1 MNTKKNGGEL
11 LFSNRDLRQLI
22 FPLIV
27 EQILA
32 VSVGM
37 VDTIMVSSVGEA
49 ATSGVSLVDM
59 INVLFINIFAAVAT
73 GGAVVAS
80 QYLGQKKTRRACEA
94 ADQLVLVTGL
104 VSLVI
109 MAGSILFRRQLLTL
123 LFGSVEEDVM
133 ANALVYLI
141 LSALSYPF
149 LAVYNS
155 CAALF
160 RSMGNSKVSMFTALV
175 MNGINIT
182 GNAICVFGLKMGVA
196 GVAYPTLISRMTAA
210 VLILIL
216 LQNRHNALRI
226 RKIRALRPHPRMI
239 RTILSIGIPGGLE
252 SGMFQFGK
260 IFLQSLVSSLGTA
273 SIASYAV
280 ACSLV
285 TLLYL
290 PGNALGLGLIT
301 IVGQCVGAGKPKEAM
316 HYTRLLLGI
325 NYLILA
331 VISTAM
337 FFGTDWLVSVY
348 NLSSEAAA
356 ISHVLLRAHC
366 AAMILWP
373 AAFTL
378 PNALRAAMDARFT
391 MMVSVFSMW
400 AFRIGFAYVFVNLF
414 KLGVPGVW
422 YGMFIDWAFRAAVF
436 LARFSGFERR
446 AVSV

>member
-1 MNTKKNGGEL
+1 MFT
-11 LFSNRDLRQLI
+11 RDQLI
-22 FPLIV
+22 KLLAPLIV
-27 EQILA
+27 EQILT
-32 VSVGM
+32 VLVGM
-37 VDTIMVSSVGEA
+37 ADVVMVAAVGETA
-49 ATSGVSLVDM
+49 VSGVSLVDSISILIIQIM
-59 INVLFINIFAAVAT
+59 GAMAT
-73 GGAVVAS
+73 GGAVVCS
-80 QYLGQKKTRRACEA
+80 QYLGKRQVRDAGTA
-94 ADQLVLVTGL
+94 AGQLVFVTLAISMAVTVAALAGNRHL
-104 VSLVI
+104 LAVI
-109 MAGSILFRRQLLTL
+109 
-123 LFGSVEEDVM
+123 FGQVEQEVM
-133 ANALVYLI
+133 DNAQTYFWI
-141 LSALSYPF
+141 TALSYPF
-149 LAVYNS
+149 IGLYNA

-226 RKIRALRPHPRMI
+226 RKIRALRPHPMMI

-391 MMVSVFSMW
+391 MMVSLFSMW

>member
-1 MNTKKNGGEL
+1 MFT
-11 LFSNRDLRQLI
+11 RDQLI
-22 FPLIV
+22 KLLAPLIV
-27 EQILA
+27 EQILT
-32 VSVGM
+32 VLVGM
-37 VDTIMVSSVGEA
+37 ADVVMVAAVGEA
-49 ATSGVSLVDM
+49 AVSGVSLVDSISILIIQIM
-59 INVLFINIFAAVAT
+59 GAMAT
-73 GGAVVAS
+73 GGAVVCS
-80 QYLGQKKTRRACEA
+80 QYLGKRQVRDAGTA
-94 ADQLVLVTGL
+94 AGQLVFVT
-104 VSLVI
+104 LVI
-109 MAGSILFRRQLLTL
+109 SMAVTAAALAGNRHLLAVI
-123 LFGSVEEDVM
+123 FGQVEQEVM
-133 ANALVYLI
+133 DNAQTYFWI
-141 LSALSYPF
+141 TALSYPF
-149 LAVYNS
+149 IGLYNA

-252 SGMFQFGK
+252 SGMFQLGK

-280 ACSLV
+280 ACNLV

-337 FFGTDWLVSVY
+337 FFGTDWLVSLY
-348 NLSSEAAA
+348 NLSSEAAP

-373 AAFTL
+373 ADFTL

>member
-1 MNTKKNGGEL
+1 MFT
-11 LFSNRDLRQLI
+11 RDQLI
-22 FPLIV
+22 KLLAPLIV
-27 EQILA
+27 EQILT
-32 VSVGM
+32 VLVGM
-37 VDTIMVSSVGEA
+37 ADVVMVAAVGETA
-49 ATSGVSLVDM
+49 VSGVSLVDSISILIIQIM
-59 INVLFINIFAAVAT
+59 GAMAT
-73 GGAVVAS
+73 GGAVVCS
-80 QYLGQKKTRRACEA
+80 QYLGKRQVRDAGTA
-94 ADQLVLVTGL
+94 AGQLVFVTLAISMAVTVAALAGNRHL
-104 VSLVI
+104 LAVI
-109 MAGSILFRRQLLTL
+109 
-123 LFGSVEEDVM
+123 FGQVEQEVM
-133 ANALVYLI
+133 DNAQTYFWI
-141 LSALSYPF
+141 TALSYPF
-149 LAVYNS
+149 IGLYNA

-226 RKIRALRPHPRMI
+226 RKIRALRPHPMMI

>member
-1 MNTKKNGGEL
+1 MFT
-11 LFSNRDLRQLI
+11 RDQLI
-22 FPLIV
+22 KLLAPLIV
-27 EQILA
+27 EQILT
-32 VSVGM
+32 VLVGM
-37 VDTIMVSSVGEA
+37 ADVVMVAAVGETA
-49 ATSGVSLVDM
+49 VSGVSLVDSISILIIQIM
-59 INVLFINIFAAVAT
+59 GAMAT
-73 GGAVVAS
+73 GGAVVCS
-80 QYLGQKKTRRACEA
+80 QYLGKRQVRDAGTA
-94 ADQLVLVTGL
+94 AGQLVFVTLAISMAVTVAALAGNRHL
-104 VSLVI
+104 LAVI
-109 MAGSILFRRQLLTL
+109 
-123 LFGSVEEDVM
+123 FGQVEQEVM
-133 ANALVYLI
+133 DNAQTYFWI
-141 LSALSYPF
+141 TALSYPF
-149 LAVYNS
+149 IGLYNA

-196 GVAYPTLISRMTAA
+196 GVAYPTLVSRMTAA

-280 ACSLV
+280 ACNLV

-436 LARFSGFERR
+436 LARFSGFEKR

>member
-1 MNTKKNGGEL
+1 MFT
-11 LFSNRDLRQLI
+11 RDQLI
-22 FPLIV
+22 KLLAPLIV
-27 EQILA
+27 EQILT
-32 VSVGM
+32 VLVGM
-37 VDTIMVSSVGEA
+37 ADVVMVAAVGETA
-49 ATSGVSLVDM
+49 VSGVSLVDSISILIIQIM
-59 INVLFINIFAAVAT
+59 GAMAT
-73 GGAVVAS
+73 GGAVVCS
-80 QYLGQKKTRRACEA
+80 QYLGKRQVRDAGTA
-94 ADQLVLVTGL
+94 AGQLVFVTLAISMAVTVAALAGNRHL
-104 VSLVI
+104 LAVI
-109 MAGSILFRRQLLTL
+109 
-123 LFGSVEEDVM
+123 FGQVEQEVM
-133 ANALVYLI
+133 DNAQTYFWI
-141 LSALSYPF
+141 TALSYPF
-149 LAVYNS
+149 IGLYNA

-226 RKIRALRPHPRMI
+226 RKIRVLRPHPRMI

-280 ACSLV
+280 ACNLV

>member
-1 MNTKKNGGEL
+1 MFT
-11 LFSNRDLRQLI
+11 RDQLI
-22 FPLIV
+22 KLLAPLIV
-27 EQILA
+27 EQILT
-32 VSVGM
+32 VLVGM
-37 VDTIMVSSVGEA
+37 ADVVMVAAVGETA
-49 ATSGVSLVDM
+49 VSGVSLVDSISILIIQIM
-59 INVLFINIFAAVAT
+59 GAMAT
-73 GGAVVAS
+73 GGAVVYS
-80 QYLGQKKTRRACEA
+80 QYLGKRQVRDAGTA
-94 ADQLVLVTGL
+94 AGQLVFVTLAISMAVTAAALAGNRHL
-104 VSLVI
+104 LAVI
-109 MAGSILFRRQLLTL
+109 
-123 LFGSVEEDVM
+123 FGQVEQEVM
-133 ANALVYLI
+133 DNAQTYFWI
-141 LSALSYPF
+141 TALSYPF
-149 LAVYNS
+149 IGLYNA

-280 ACSLV
+280 ACNLV

>member
-1 MNTKKNGGEL
+1 MFT
-11 LFSNRDLRQLI
+11 RDQLI
-22 FPLIV
+22 KLLAPLIV
-27 EQILA
+27 EQILT
-32 VSVGM
+32 VLVGM
-37 VDTIMVSSVGEA
+37 ADVVMVAAVGETA
-49 ATSGVSLVDM
+49 VSGVSLVDSISILIIQIM
-59 INVLFINIFAAVAT
+59 GAMAT
-73 GGAVVAS
+73 GGAVVCS
-80 QYLGQKKTRRACEA
+80 QYLGKRQVREA
-94 ADQLVLVTGL
+94 GTAAGQLVFVTLAISMAVTVAALAGNRHL
-104 VSLVI
+104 LAVI
-109 MAGSILFRRQLLTL
+109 
-123 LFGSVEEDVM
+123 FGQVEQEVM
-133 ANALVYLI
+133 DNAQTYFWI
-141 LSALSYPF
+141 TALSYPF
-149 LAVYNS
+149 IGLYNA

-196 GVAYPTLISRMTAA
+196 GVAYPTLVSRMTAA

-325 NYLILA
+325 NYLFLA

-436 LARFSGFERR
+436 LARFSGFEKR

>member
-1 MNTKKNGGEL
+1 MFT
-11 LFSNRDLRQLI
+11 RDQLI
-22 FPLIV
+22 KLLAPLIV
-27 EQILA
+27 EQILT
-32 VSVGM
+32 VLVGM
-37 VDTIMVSSVGEA
+37 ADVVMVAAVGETA
-49 ATSGVSLVDM
+49 VSGVSLVDSISILIIQIM
-59 INVLFINIFAAVAT
+59 GAMAT
-73 GGAVVAS
+73 GGAVVCS
-80 QYLGQKKTRRACEA
+80 QYLGKRQVREA
-94 ADQLVLVTGL
+94 GTAAGQLVFVTLAISMAVTVAALAGNRHL
-104 VSLVI
+104 LAVI
-109 MAGSILFRRQLLTL
+109 
-123 LFGSVEEDVM
+123 FGQVEQEVM
-133 ANALVYLI
+133 DNAQTYFWI
-141 LSALSYPF
+141 TALSYPF
-149 LAVYNS
+149 IGLYNA

-196 GVAYPTLISRMTAA
+196 GVAYPTLVSRMTAA

-226 RKIRALRPHPRMI
+226 RKIRALHPHPRMI

-325 NYLILA
+325 NYLFLA

-373 AAFTL
+373 TAFTL

-436 LARFSGFERR
+436 LARFSGFEKR

>member
-1 MNTKKNGGEL
+1 MWIT
-11 LFSNRDLRQLI
+11 LFHLND
-22 FPLIV
+22 
-27 EQILA
+27 
-32 VSVGM
+32 SVLN
-37 VDTIMVSSVGEA
+37 DI
-49 ATSGVSLVDM
+49 TSMFFHPIPDRPV
-59 INVLFINIFAAVAT
+59 
-73 GGAVVAS
+73 
-80 QYLGQKKTRRACEA
+80 
-94 ADQLVLVTGL
+94 
-104 VSLVI
+104 
-109 MAGSILFRRQLLTL
+109 
-123 LFGSVEEDVM
+123 
-133 ANALVYLI
+133 
-141 LSALSYPF
+141 
-149 LAVYNS
+149 
-155 CAALF
+155 
-160 RSMGNSKVSMFTALV
+160 GNSKVSMFTALV

-226 RKIRALRPHPRMI
+226 RKIRVLRPHPRMI

-280 ACSLV
+280 ACNLV

>member
-1 MNTKKNGGEL
+1 MFT
-11 LFSNRDLRQLI
+11 RDQLI
-22 FPLIV
+22 KLLAPLIV
-27 EQILA
+27 EQILT
-32 VSVGM
+32 VLVGM
-37 VDTIMVSSVGEA
+37 ADVVMVAAVGETA
-49 ATSGVSLVDM
+49 VSGVSLVDSISILIIQIM
-59 INVLFINIFAAVAT
+59 GAMAT
-73 GGAVVAS
+73 GGAVVCS
-80 QYLGQKKTRRACEA
+80 QYLGKRQVRDAGTA
-94 ADQLVLVTGL
+94 AGQLVFVTLAISMAVTVAALAGNRHL
-104 VSLVI
+104 LAVI
-109 MAGSILFRRQLLTL
+109 
-123 LFGSVEEDVM
+123 FGQVEQEVM
-133 ANALVYLI
+133 DNAQTYFWI
-141 LSALSYPF
+141 TALSYPF
-149 LAVYNS
+149 IGLYNA

-226 RKIRALRPHPRMI
+226 RKIRVLRPHPRMI

>member
-1 MNTKKNGGEL
+1 M
-11 LFSNRDLRQLI
+11 LFNRKSLI
-22 FPLIV
+22 NLMVPLIL
-27 EQILA
+27 EQIFLGTIGIA
-32 VSVGM
+32 DM
-37 VDTIMVSSVGEA
+37 VMVAPVGETA
-49 ATSGVSLVDM
+49 ISGISLVNS
-59 INVLFINIFAAVAT
+59 INMLFQSMFSALAA
-73 GGAVVAS
+73 GGGILAS
-80 QYLGQKKTRRACEA
+80 QYLGKRQVRDAGTA
-94 ADQLVLVTGL
+94 AGQLVFVTLAISMAVTVAALAGNRHL
-104 VSLVI
+104 LAVI
-109 MAGSILFRRQLLTL
+109 
-123 LFGSVEEDVM
+123 FGQVEQEVM
-133 ANALVYLI
+133 DNAQTYFWI
-141 LSALSYPF
+141 TALSYPF
-149 LAVYNS
+149 IGLYNA

-337 FFGTDWLVSVY
+337 FFGTGWLVSVY

-436 LARFSGFERR
+436 LARFSGFEKR
-446 AVSV
+446 AASV

>member
-1 MNTKKNGGEL
+1 MFT
-11 LFSNRDLRQLI
+11 RDQLI
-22 FPLIV
+22 KLLAPLIV
-27 EQILA
+27 EQILT
-32 VSVGM
+32 VLVGM
-37 VDTIMVSSVGEA
+37 ADVVMVAAVGETA
-49 ATSGVSLVDM
+49 VSGVSLVDSISILIIQIM
-59 INVLFINIFAAVAT
+59 GAMAT
-73 GGAVVAS
+73 GGAVVCS
-80 QYLGQKKTRRACEA
+80 QYLGKRQVRDAGTA
-94 ADQLVLVTGL
+94 AGQLVFVTLAISMAVTVAALAGNRHL
-104 VSLVI
+104 LAVI
-109 MAGSILFRRQLLTL
+109 
-123 LFGSVEEDVM
+123 FGQVEQEVM
-133 ANALVYLI
+133 DNAQTYFWI
-141 LSALSYPF
+141 TALSYPF
-149 LAVYNS
+149 IGLYNA

-280 ACSLV
+280 ACNLV

-414 KLGVPGVW
+414 KLGVPGGW

>member
-1 MNTKKNGGEL
+1 
-11 LFSNRDLRQLI
+11 
-22 FPLIV
+22 
-27 EQILA
+27 
-32 VSVGM
+32 
-37 VDTIMVSSVGEA
+37 
-49 ATSGVSLVDM
+49 
-59 INVLFINIFAAVAT
+59 
-73 GGAVVAS
+73 
-80 QYLGQKKTRRACEA
+80 
-94 ADQLVLVTGL
+94 
-104 VSLVI
+104 
-109 MAGSILFRRQLLTL
+109 
-123 LFGSVEEDVM
+123 
-133 ANALVYLI
+133 
-141 LSALSYPF
+141 
-149 LAVYNS
+149 
-155 CAALF
+155 
-160 RSMGNSKVSMFTALV
+160 
-175 MNGINIT
+175 
-182 GNAICVFGLKMGVA
+182 
-196 GVAYPTLISRMTAA
+196 
-210 VLILIL
+210 
-216 LQNRHNALRI
+216 
-226 RKIRALRPHPRMI
+226 
-239 RTILSIGIPGGLE
+239 
-252 SGMFQFGK
+252 MFQFGK

-280 ACSLV
+280 ACNLV

>member
-1 MNTKKNGGEL
+1 MFT
-11 LFSNRDLRQLI
+11 RDQLI
-22 FPLIV
+22 KLLAPLIV
-27 EQILA
+27 EQILT
-32 VSVGM
+32 VLVGM
-37 VDTIMVSSVGEA
+37 ADVVMVAAVGETA
-49 ATSGVSLVDM
+49 VSGVSLVDSISILIIQIM
-59 INVLFINIFAAVAT
+59 GAMAT
-73 GGAVVAS
+73 GGAVVCS
-80 QYLGQKKTRRACEA
+80 QYLGKRQVRDAGTA
-94 ADQLVLVTGL
+94 AGQLVFVTLAISMAVTAAALAGNRHL
-104 VSLVI
+104 LAVI
-109 MAGSILFRRQLLTL
+109 
-123 LFGSVEEDVM
+123 FGQVEQEVM
-133 ANALVYLI
+133 DNAQTYFWI
-141 LSALSYPF
+141 TALSYPF
-149 LAVYNS
+149 IGLYNA

-226 RKIRALRPHPRMI
+226 RKIRVLRPHPRMI

-280 ACSLV
+280 ACNLV

>member
-1 MNTKKNGGEL
+1 MFT
-11 LFSNRDLRQLI
+11 RDQLI
-22 FPLIV
+22 KLLAPLIV
-27 EQILA
+27 EQILT
-32 VSVGM
+32 VLVGM
-37 VDTIMVSSVGEA
+37 ADVVMVAAVGETA
-49 ATSGVSLVDM
+49 VSGVSLVDSISILIIQIM
-59 INVLFINIFAAVAT
+59 GAMAT
-73 GGAVVAS
+73 GGAVVCS
-80 QYLGQKKTRRACEA
+80 QYLGKRQVRDAGTA
-94 ADQLVLVTGL
+94 AGQLVFVTLAISMAVTATALAGNRHL
-104 VSLVI
+104 LAVI
-109 MAGSILFRRQLLTL
+109 
-123 LFGSVEEDVM
+123 FGQVEQEVM
-133 ANALVYLI
+133 DNAQTYFWI
-141 LSALSYPF
+141 TALSYPF
-149 LAVYNS
+149 IGLYNA

-280 ACSLV
+280 ACNLV